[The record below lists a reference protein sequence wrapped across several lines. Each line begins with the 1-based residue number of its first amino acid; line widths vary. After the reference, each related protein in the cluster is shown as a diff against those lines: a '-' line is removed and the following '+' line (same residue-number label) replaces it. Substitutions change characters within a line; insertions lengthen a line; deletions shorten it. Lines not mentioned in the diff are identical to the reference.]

1 MVSCET
7 ETTKPQKI
15 QDNVEETIGK
25 KKIKVLYHYCD
36 IWVYEID
43 GHLYA
48 NYGRGGL
55 THLESCKCKNYRR
68 FSVYDT
74 SSGQSLPHSLPN
86 AL

>member
-1 MVSCET
+1 MKKYLLSLLFILSMVSCET
-7 ETTKPQKI
+7 ETTKLQKI

-55 THLESCKCKNYRR
+55 IHLESCKCKNYE
-68 FSVYDT
+68 
-74 SSGQSLPHSLPN
+74 SSN
-86 AL
+86 